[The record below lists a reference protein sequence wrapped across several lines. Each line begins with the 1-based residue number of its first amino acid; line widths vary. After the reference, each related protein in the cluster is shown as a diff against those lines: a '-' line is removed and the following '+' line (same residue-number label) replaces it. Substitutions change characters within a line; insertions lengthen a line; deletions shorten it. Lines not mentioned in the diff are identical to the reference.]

1 MRFRGRSYRAL
12 DNKGRLMLPP
22 DFRDILLARM
32 PDAADMPDSADM
44 PDAERIF
51 PHATQENTTLHAT
64 HSEISLAHE
73 DRLGARYA
81 KQTKLVL
88 TSYDDCIVG
97 FSLPDWEKLEDAF
110 ARLKTHNRLVR
121 DFKRLVIGGAEEVLL
136 DGQGRV
142 RLPQALMN
150 YAGLG
155 KDVVVVGQG
164 DKFEIWDMVRFDAV
178 MAQDFSEVAHE
189 LAESG
194 ISLSL

>member
-22 DFRDILLARM
+22 DFRDILLTRM
-32 PDAADMPDSADM
+32 AQMSQPFLQSTPENPAPTPKNRLSSTSNT
-44 PDAERIF
+44 I
-51 PHATQENTTLHAT
+51 ATKSNVA
-64 HSEISLAHE
+64 S
-73 DRLGARYA
+73 
-81 KQTKLVL
+81 TKFVL
-88 TSYDDCIVG
+88 TSYDGCIVG
-97 FSLPDWEKLEDAF
+97 FSLPDWEKLEDGF

-136 DGQGRV
+136 DAQGRV

-150 YAGLG
+150 YAGLS
-155 KDVVVVGQG
+155 KDVVIVGQG
-164 DKFEIWDMVRFDAV
+164 DKFEIWDSARFDAL
-178 MAQDFSEVAHE
+178 MAQDFSDVADE

>member
-22 DFRDILLARM
+22 DFRDILLKRM
-32 PDAADMPDSADM
+32 ADASHT
-44 PDAERIF
+44 F
-51 PHATQENTTLHAT
+51 SHVTQENTTLT
-64 HSEISLAHE
+64 TTESEQSDSQKDKSYHQDIM
-73 DRLGARYA
+73 
-81 KQTKLVL
+81 QTKLVF

-97 FSLPDWEKLEDAF
+97 FSLPDWEKLEDGF

-136 DGQGRV
+136 DAQGRV

-150 YAGLG
+150 YAGLA
-155 KDVVVVGQG
+155 KDVVIVGQG
-164 DKFEIWDMVRFDAV
+164 DKFEIWDSVRFEAL
-178 MAQDFSEVAHE
+178 MAQDFSDVAHE